1 MDGILPIYKQRGLTS
16 TDVVSQLRRM
26 LHMKRV
32 GHSGTLDP
40 NVDGVLPIAL
50 GVATKAV
57 PMLMTAGKTYIGE
70 ITFGFATTTED
81 LDGDVVEQVKL
92 SKPFTNAEIDAAFA
106 QMTGEITQIPP
117 MFSAVKV
124 NGRRLYD
131 YARAGDPVE
140 RPQRQVTI
148 YQFKRTSEPEFDA
161 GQQTV
166 RFEAQVSKGTYI
178 RTLAVDTGKILG
190 VPAVM
195 SDLTRIQS
203 GGFGIG
209 QTISLTQV
217 QTAIDAGTLAQ
228 FVKPVEFA
236 YPDVPHYHLSEAQ
249 WADVQN
255 GKFLRLQNDEPLL
268 ALFYQNHL
276 KAIYRHQA
284 GLYRPETMYLA
295 NAGTTANSNS

>member
-1 MDGILPIYKQRGLTS
+1 MDGILPIYKPRGMTS
-16 TDVVSQLRRM
+16 TDVVSRLRRL

-81 LDGDVVEQVKL
+81 LDGDVVDEVALDQ
-92 SKPFTNAEIDAAFA
+92 PFTTAQIDAAFV

-117 MFSAVKV
+117 LFSAVKV

-140 RPQRQVTI
+140 RPKRQVTI
-148 YQFKRTSEPEFDA
+148 YQFKRTSEPEFVDHR
-161 GQQTV
+161 QTV

-178 RTLAVDTGKILG
+178 RTLAVDTGKVLG

-209 QTISLTQV
+209 QTISLEQV
-217 QTAIDAGTLAQ
+217 EAALATNTLANYVQ
-228 FVKPVEFA
+228 PIEFA
-236 YPDVPHYHLSEAQ
+236 YPDVPHYHLSDSQ

-255 GKFLRLQNDEPLL
+255 GKFLRLQQTEPEL
-268 ALFYQNHL
+268 ALFYNQQL
-276 KAIYRHQA
+276 KAIYQFQN

-295 NAGTTANSNS
+295 NLGPANSDS